1 MNIQVT
7 QPCIVVRGTMGQG
20 IQETVLVV
28 DKQEIAT
35 FNPANIALVLL
46 SAFYGYNMHYTEGCT
61 NFYSALETL
70 FLRRK
75 KPARKTRLSAFLSRL
90 ARSYQF

>member
-1 MNIQVT
+1 
-7 QPCIVVRGTMGQG
+7 MGQG

-28 DKQEIAT
+28 DNQEITT
-35 FNPANIALVLL
+35 FNPTNIALVLL
-46 SAFYGYNMHYTEGCT
+46 SAFYAYNMHYTEGCT